1 MRDLRMNAYNNNHEL
16 NCSLK
21 EALLSC
27 EKIG

>member
-1 MRDLRMNAYNNNHEL
+1 MRKRKMNAYNKNHEL